1 MTNKPTHN
9 PSRSLEMV
17 VSAPVEDCVDAID
30 TLKKNSWFV
39 QERVFVKT
47 RHINRDL
54 YEFEV
59 KLNINHGKSSTT
71 TPLRGTLRYDENFN
85 TTTVLAEVPSK
96 EAEIQLQTMAA
107 GGIFILISCALLSSD
122 ASGFIFLLVMCVL
135 LPFTYVMMVE
145 NDKKETQKVI
155 AMTEQVLRLTQSRK
169 SSHIASVDS
178 SESPFYEDDDY
189 QKRYGGAA
197 YLSK

>member
-1 MTNKPTHN
+1 MRRRDRYP
-9 PSRSLEMV
+9 E
-17 VSAPVEDCVDAID
+17 
-30 TLKKNSWFV
+30 KNGWFV

-96 EAEIQLQTMAA
+96 ETEIQLQTMATSA
-107 GGIFILISCALLSSD
+107 IFISVSCAIMTTD
-122 ASGFIFLLVMCVL
+122 TSGFIFLLVMCVL
-135 LPFTYVMMVE
+135 IPFSYVMMVE

-155 AMTEQVLRLTQSRK
+155 AMTEQVLRLTASRK
-169 SSHIASVDS
+169 QHRYADYDS
-178 SESPFYEDDDY
+178 DESPFYEDDDY